1 MNNKSISKL
10 FMSNTAAYIVILF
23 LISLLPLLTE
33 NNLIAAGTGFAVWV
47 AVTIYS
53 FVHEKKREK
62 ELFDYVQSL
71 VFRFDETAKESM
83 TGFPMPIAIFQK
95 SGNVIWYNENFR
107 TTFGVKGAFDITLK
121 DIAPDVDANRFFDSG
136 TKAVRVKC
144 GGRIFDV
151 LTTVTSPEDAEAAA
165 TFYWIEETKYEKLK
179 QQYEETRPVVC
190 SIIVDNYDEVMQNTP
205 DEAKS
210 VLAGNIEK
218 QIVDLAKDTKGIVKK
233 IEKDRY
239 FFVFES
245 QYLGKFTES
254 KFDIL
259 EKIKNINNGNKLP
272 VTVSIGVGID
282 APTLGQNELY
292 SRNAMDMALGRGGD
306 QVVIK
311 DAEKFTYFG
320 GGAQEQEKSTRVKT
334 RVMAFAFKQ
343 LISQAENVVIMG
355 HKNADLDSFGAS
367 VGMLS
372 AIMKMGKP
380 VYAVLNTA
388 NRYTAKMLK
397 KVQAKEEFKDC
408 IINGE
413 RAKELV
419 FGNTL
424 LIVVDVFRPSIT
436 ECEELLG
443 KTENIAVIDHH
454 RKSAEFI
461 ENVSLAYHETY
472 ASSACEMV
480 TELLQYIDD
489 GKSISTVVAEALYA
503 GIELDT
509 KNFTFKTGVRTLE
522 AAAYLRKK
530 GVDSTNL
537 KLLFQNDR
545 EVYTLK
551 ADIIKNCEIYKNCI
565 AISYTKSS
573 YYDIQSINAAAA
585 DDLLG
590 IEGITAS
597 FTVCSA
603 DGVAYVSARSIGKIN
618 VQRITELI
626 GGGGHNVVAGAQLKC
641 GINEAIRL
649 IKRAVDKY
657 MEDVKKDE

>member
-10 FMSNTAAYIVILF
+10 FMSNTAAYLVILF
-23 LISLLPLLTE
+23 LVSLLPLLMG
-33 NNLIAAGTGFAVWV
+33 NNLITFGIGFAVWI
-47 AVTIYS
+47 AVTVYS
-53 FVHEKKREK
+53 FVHERKREK
-62 ELFDYVQSL
+62 ELFNYVQSL
-71 VFRFDETAKESM
+71 VFQFDDATKESM
-83 TGFPMPIAIFQK
+83 IGFPMPVSIFQK
-95 SGNVIWYNENFR
+95 SGNIIWYNENFK
-107 TTFGVKGAFDITLK
+107 TTFGVNGAFDITLK
-121 DIAPDVDANRFFDSG
+121 DIVQDIDTDRFFDLG
-136 TKAVRVKC
+136 TKSIKVNC
-144 GGRIFDV
+144 GGRIFNV
-151 LTTVTSPEDAEAAA
+151 LTTVASPEKAETAA
-165 TFYWIEETKYEKLK
+165 TFYWVEETKYENLK
-179 QQYEETRPVVC
+179 QRYDATRPVVC

-218 QIVDLAKDTKGIVKK
+218 QIVDLAAETKGIVKK
-233 IEKDRY
+233 LEKDRY
-239 FFVFES
+239 FFVFENE
-245 QYLGKFTES
+245 YLAGFMEK

-272 VTVSIGVGID
+272 VTISIGIGTD
-282 APTLGQNELY
+282 APTFGQNELY

-367 VGMLS
+367 VGMLAS
-372 AIMKMGKP
+372 ILKMGKP
-380 VYAVLNTA
+380 AYVVLNTLSS
-388 NRYTAKMLK
+388 YTSKMLK
-397 KVQAKEEFKDC
+397 RVQSKEEFKSC
-408 IINGE
+408 IIDGE
-413 RAKELV
+413 RAKEIV
-419 FGNTL
+419 TENTL

-436 ECEELLG
+436 DCEELLS
-443 KTENIAVIDHH
+443 KTESIAVIDHH

-461 ENVSLAYHETY
+461 QNVSLAYHETY

-489 GKSISTVVAEALYA
+489 GKSMSAVVAEALYA

-509 KNFTFKTGVRTLE
+509 KNLTFKTGVRTLE
-522 AAAYLRKK
+522 AAAYLRRK
-530 GVDSTNL
+530 GVDSTNI

-545 EVYTLK
+545 EVYSLK
-551 ADIIKNCEIYKNCI
+551 ADIIKNCETYRDCI
-565 AISYTKSS
+565 AISYTKSN
-573 YYDIQSINAAAA
+573 YNDIQSINAAAA

-597 FTVCSA
+597 FTMCNV
-603 DGVAYVSARSIGKIN
+603 DGVTYVSARSIGKIN
-618 VQRITELI
+618 VQRITEII

-641 GINEAIRL
+641 NISEAVKM
-649 IKRAVDKY
+649 IKAAIDEY
-657 MEDVKKDE
+657 MEEIKTD

>member
-10 FMSNTAAYIVILF
+10 FMSNTAAYLVIIF
-23 LISLLPLLTE
+23 LISLLPLLTG
-33 NNLIAAGTGFAVWV
+33 NNFIASVIGLAVWV
-47 AVTIYS
+47 TVTVYS
-53 FVHEKKREK
+53 FAHEKKREK
-62 ELFDYVQSL
+62 ELFNYVQSL
-71 VFRFDETAKESM
+71 VFHFDDSTRESM
-83 TGFPMPIAIFQK
+83 MNFPMPIAIFQK
-95 SGNVIWYNENFR
+95 SGSVIWYNENFK
-107 TTFGVKGAFDITLK
+107 TTFGVKGAFDITLD
-121 DIAPDVDANRFFDSG
+121 DIVMDTDKNKFFDPDNQ
-136 TKAVRVKC
+136 TVRVNC
-144 GGRIFDV
+144 GGRIFNV

-165 TFYWIEETKYEKLK
+165 TLYWVEETKYENLK
-179 QQYEETRPVVC
+179 QQYDETRPVVC

-205 DEAKS
+205 DEVKS
-210 VLAGNIEK
+210 VLAGNIER
-218 QIVDLAKDTKGIVKK
+218 QIVDLAAETKGIVKK
-233 IEKDRY
+233 LEKDRY
-239 FFVFES
+239 FFIFEHK
-245 QYLGKFTES
+245 YLGGFTEN

-272 VTVSIGVGID
+272 VTISIGIGMD
-282 APTLGQNELY
+282 APNFGQNELY

-320 GGAQEQEKSTRVKT
+320 GGVQEQEKSTRVKT

-343 LISQAENVVIMG
+343 LISQAENVIIMG

-372 AIMKMGKP
+372 TIRKMGKP
-380 VYAVLNTA
+380 AYVVLNTLSS
-388 NRYTAKMLK
+388 YTSKMLK
-397 KVQAKEEFKDC
+397 RVQAKEEFKDC
-408 IINGE
+408 IINGDT
-413 RAKELV
+413 AKEIINE
-419 FGNTL
+419 NTL
-424 LIVVDVFRPSIT
+424 LVVVDVFRPSIT
-436 ECEELLG
+436 DCEELLS

-461 ENVSLAYHETY
+461 QNVSLAYHETY

-489 GKSISTVVAEALYA
+489 GKSISSVAAEALYA

-522 AAAYLRKK
+522 AAAYLRRK

-537 KLLFQNDR
+537 KLLFQNDM
-545 EVYTLK
+545 EVYSLK
-551 ADIIKNCEIYKNCI
+551 ADIMKNCEIYKECI
-565 AISYTKSS
+565 AISYTKSN

-597 FTVCSA
+597 FTVCRKN
-603 DGVAYVSARSIGKIN
+603 GVAYVSARSIGKIN
-618 VQRITELI
+618 VQRITEMI
-626 GGGGHNVVAGAQLKC
+626 GGGGHNVVAGAQLDC
-641 GINEAIRL
+641 SISDAIGM
-649 IKRAVDKY
+649 IKKAIDGY
-657 MEDVKKDE
+657 MADLNKD